1 MCDRPI
7 RRGCS
12 VVKLRHF
19 AELAF
24 ETREAG
30 EIERKP
36 DERSCE
42 GLAASRDFEL
52 SAIEAARLPARQI
65 TF

>member
-1 MCDRPI
+1 M
-7 RRGCS
+7 
-12 VVKLRHF
+12 KLRHF

-52 SAIEAARLPARQI
+52 SAIEAAHRPARQI